1 MFIFTWLNVHLIYAW
16 SVSYCT
22 LSFSG
27 EMGPDFS
34 PKMAV
39 KSLTSQQLVRIHQ
52 LLRQAKFDDPSGH
65 VRMESLIFM
74 PYLYISSHTF
84 NYYYFWLYISYFVIS
99 CVLNT
104 YFQCLSP
111 AGEYNLR
118 LGIIKELHPDMV
130 ATYSGRLWFNIK
142 VLLHL
147 FPTSVTSWNFCL
159 S

>member
-1 MFIFTWLNVHLIYAW
+1 MPDLLATV
-16 SVSYCT
+16 
-22 LSFSG
+22 LSLFSG

-34 PKMAV
+34 SKMAV

-65 VRMESLIFM
+65 VRMEWASFLSV
-74 PYLYISSHTF
+74 SSHMF
-84 NYYYFWLYISYFVIS
+84 PFYFFIVCFSLFFISFF
-99 CVLNT
+99 LNT

-142 VLLHL
+142 VLPDISYLNL
-147 FPTSVTSWNFCL
+147 LLYGTSISLN
-159 S
+159 